1 MKSYFP
7 KKWIHGHGGNRKENK
22 NMTTETLVKVEYNMT
37 IEEFKKHMTTIAKE
51 INEITNTATRKWAID
66 KFIND
71 LMTFFDNDTVSYVDG
86 EVCNDYVNWDSNC
99 GCSIIQAS
107 IDFKAIADYLIEN
120 DLEPI
125 FDNVSDALCNLGER
139 IECWEDVIDDN
150 IHEINIDALEDLMS
164 MDSEDKGKSEFI
176 TDFNEYKRKVANLT
190 EREQI
195 YDKLSK
201 VLTEYEANIHDKNS
215 DEIAAD
221 MYEVLVEIQRKWE
234 TDIANEN

>member
-1 MKSYFP
+1 
-7 KKWIHGHGGNRKENK
+7 
-22 NMTTETLVKVEYNMT
+22 MTTETLVKVEYNMT
-37 IEEFKKHMTTIAKE
+37 IEEFKKHMTTIAQE
-51 INEITNTATRKWAID
+51 INEITNTTTRKWAID
-66 KFIND
+66 KFIID
-71 LMTFFDNDTVSYVDG
+71 LMTFFDNDTMSYVDG

-99 GCSIIQAS
+99 GCSIIQVS

-120 DLEPI
+120 ELEPTSE
-125 FDNVSDALCNLGER
+125 NVSEALCNLEER
-139 IECWEDVIDDN
+139 IECWTDVIDDD

-164 MDSEDKGKSEFI
+164 MDSEDKGKAEFI
-176 TDFNEYKRKVANLT
+176 ADFNEYKRKVADLT

-221 MYEVLVEIQRKWE
+221 MYAVLVEIQRKWE
-234 TDIANEN
+234 TDITNEN

>member
-1 MKSYFP
+1 
-7 KKWIHGHGGNRKENK
+7 
-22 NMTTETLVKVEYNMT
+22 MTTETLVKVEYNMT

-51 INEITNTATRKWAID
+51 INEITNTTTRKWAID
-66 KFIND
+66 KFIID
-71 LMTFFDNDTVSYVDG
+71 LMTFFDNDTMSYVDG

-120 DLEPI
+120 DLEPTLE
-125 FDNVSDALCNLGER
+125 NVSEALCNLEER

-164 MDSEDKGKSEFI
+164 MDNEDKGKAEFI
-176 TDFNEYKRKVANLT
+176 VDFNEYKRKVANLT

-201 VLTEYEANIHDKNS
+201 VLTEYEANVNDKNS

-221 MYEVLVEIQRKWE
+221 MYAVLVEIQRKWE
-234 TDIANEN
+234 TDITNEN